1 MPHTDVSLF
10 IAPRAMLPQADRA
23 RLTAAVAL
31 VCPERGPVTVEQRCE
46 RCDGAHGRPRV
57 LAPSGV
63 YVSLS
68 RAGDTAVVAVSLAGS
83 IGVDIES
90 VSAVGRAG
98 FDDVAFNSLERTALA
113 AVPLA
118 ERDRARARLWTTK
131 EALLK
136 LSGDGLTVDPR
147 EVTVGWSSGGA
158 SVLLDW
164 PTATL
169 NLTRVHLVNFSA
181 GAGLVGTLAV
191 LGSHAPQVAVLETVG

>member
-10 IAPRAMLPQADRA
+10 IAPRATLPQADRA
-23 RLTAAVAL
+23 RLTAAAAL
-31 VCPERGPVTVEQRCE
+31 VCPEGGPVTVEQRCE

-57 LAPSGV
+57 LSPSGV

-68 RAGDTAVVAVSLAGS
+68 RAGDTAVVAVSLAGP

-113 AVPLA
+113 AVPFA

-136 LSGDGLTVDPR
+136 LSGEGLTLDPR

-169 NLTRVHLVNFSA
+169 DLTRVHLANFSA

-191 LGSHAPQVAVLETVG
+191 LSSHAPQVAVLETAG